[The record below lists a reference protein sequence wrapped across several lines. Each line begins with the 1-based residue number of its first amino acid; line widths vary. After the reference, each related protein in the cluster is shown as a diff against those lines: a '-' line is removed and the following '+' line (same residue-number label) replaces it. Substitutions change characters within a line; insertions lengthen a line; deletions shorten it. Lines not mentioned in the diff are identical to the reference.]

1 MQEETNIDKFIQ
13 ELALSVIM
21 QSEGRSISKI
31 IMFTIELYSCWAL
44 KGIDDRD
51 GTNHSSTIEH
61 LSSSKNTEKFH
72 DLGLPVNNEHFDEL
86 LNAIKAAIIEEV
98 KEINNFIKLLID

>member
-1 MQEETNIDKFIQ
+1 MQEEINIDRFIQ
-13 ELALSVIM
+13 ELALSAVM
-21 QSEGRSISKI
+21 QSEERFTSKM

-44 KGIDDRD
+44 KGVDDRD

-72 DLGLPVNNEHFDEL
+72 DLGLSVNNEHFDEL
-86 LNAIKAAIIEEV
+86 LNAINVDVIKQIEE
-98 KEINNFIKLLID
+98 IDNFVKLLID